1 MGGSDKCRD
10 QRRNCHSK
18 KNSKGQIRLPAPGH
32 APQSQEQ
39 DKTANLQPH
48 CHHRKI

>member
-1 MGGSDKCRD
+1 MGGYDKRRD

-18 KNSKGQIRLPAPGH
+18 KDSKGQIWLPAPSY

-39 DKTANLQPH
+39 GKTANLQPH
-48 CHHRKI
+48 CHH